1 MFMELKN
8 MSDLAK
14 FADLCRKK
22 NIESIKIAADG
33 SVEFKLRADAF
44 KEKKPRKQKETSSEV
59 APLEPTEE
67 DILFWSSTPLG
78 EVRN

>member
-1 MFMELKN
+1 

-33 SVEFKLRADAF
+33 TVELKLSRDAF
-44 KEKKPRKQKETSSEV
+44 VPKQRKQKSKGLADEVKTTELSE
-59 APLEPTEE
+59 EE
-67 DILFWSSTPLG
+67 ILFWSSTPAG
-78 EVRN
+78 QEGAHN